1 MLVSPKLYKL
11 LSAPPPRASLWVPTE
26 HILIFTFGL
35 LSEAALFLIFFAMGQ
50 RYYLVFRTTL
60 RSKAWMK

>member
-26 HILIFTFGL
+26 HFLIFTFGL
-35 LSEAALFLIFFAMGQ
+35 LSEAALLILFAMGQ
-50 RYYLVFRTTL
+50 CYYLVFRTTL
-60 RSKAWMK
+60 TSKAWMK